1 MALALRQL
9 NSIHKKG
16 PESFK
21 VFYCPVSLLFV
32 VSKVFEKLV
41 NNRIVDHLENCGPFT
56 GFQYGFRPSQ
66 STGDLLAVASDRIA
80 RDFNKFGATQAVAL
94 DIPKAFDRVWPESFK
109 VFYCPVSLLFVV
121 SKVFEKLVNNRIVDH
136 LENCGPFTGF
146 QYGFRPSQSTGD
158 LLTIASDRIT
168 RILTS
173 LGLLELWHL
182 IYLRLLTGFGLL
194 VFFTNLKLVSAIF
207 YQIFISSSNDRPS
220 KL

>member
-66 STGDLLAVASDRIA
+66 STGDLLTV
-80 RDFNKFGATQAVAL
+80 
-94 DIPKAFDRVWPESFK
+94 
-109 VFYCPVSLLFVV
+109 
-121 SKVFEKLVNNRIVDH
+121 
-136 LENCGPFTGF
+136 
-146 QYGFRPSQSTGD
+146 
-158 LLTIASDRIT
+158 ASDRIT

-220 KL
+220 KQ